1 MLLLFLSHSLG
12 SPNER
17 NGFLM
22 GLFTISCFRCRPFP
36 GPGTKGGWTMY
47 RRYLGI
53 SAVALAGLIAL
64 ADNAAAQEKRQ
75 GSGERRE
82 GASSG
87 ERREGANA
95 AERREGERLDPGAR
109 VEGEFRSG

>member
-1 MLLLFLSHSLG
+1 
-12 SPNER
+12 
-17 NGFLM
+17 
-22 GLFTISCFRCRPFP
+22 
-36 GPGTKGGWTMY
+36 MY

-82 GASSG
+82 GTSSGERREGTSSG
-87 ERREGANA
+87 ERREGAGRA
-95 AERREGERLDPGAR
+95 DAQRRLRVDRGAPDDVPGLDAPGTDGGVSAPAIERVGDAD
-109 VEGEFRSG
+109 

>member
-1 MLLLFLSHSLG
+1 
-12 SPNER
+12 
-17 NGFLM
+17 
-22 GLFTISCFRCRPFP
+22 
-36 GPGTKGGWTMY
+36 MY

-87 ERREGANA
+87 ERREGTNA
-95 AERREGERLDPGAR
+95 AERREGANAAAER
-109 VEGEFRSG
+109 